1 MSDLESHCSLLSYL
15 ASSYPLL
22 PLLLPVAA
30 SQHVSTI
37 PMFHEAP
44 SVAGAATYLSKLRNR
59 DSDILLSTSYKSP
72 VGFRTKPEK
81 TGQCEIKPYCETVKN
96 LRIQRWPFDVS

>member
-15 ASSYPLL
+15 ASSYPFL

-37 PMFHEAP
+37 PMFHGAP

-59 DSDILLSTSYKSP
+59 DSDILLFHQLQVP
-72 VGFRTKPEK
+72 GWV
-81 TGQCEIKPYCETVKN
+81 
-96 LRIQRWPFDVS
+96 